1 MKVLLINP
9 SMGGYYVG
17 SVVSSAITRSPPLNL
32 ALLAGA
38 LLLDGHEVEV
48 WDLEV
53 DLDLDVKRKI
63 SAFNPDMV
71 GLTARSPLYR
81 ASCELAQLVKST
93 LDESLVVLGGVHA
106 STMPKESL
114 EEPAIDCVVVGEG
127 EAAIRALA
135 KGMDLSTI
143 AGVVTRTTSVPP
155 PALVEDLDTLPLP
168 AWHLFDLSKYMTSS
182 LVARQVPV
190 ADLESSRGCRA
201 QCVYCTKGVFGSAW
215 RVKSPERMVTEV
227 AHAKSAGFKSFN
239 LVDDSFT
246 TITSKAIAICQALID
261 AELDMPW
268 TCTNGI
274 RVGNV
279 SEEFFRIARQ
289 AGCWLVAF
297 GFESGSNEILK
308 RIRKGATVAQGA
320 RATAWARKYD
330 FTLLGY
336 FMVGLPGE
344 TYATAKETAE
354 FAASLDVDY
363 AKFSITMPLPGT
375 PLYENWGK
383 YMKEGHDWD
392 FSIHSAKKAIF
403 EHPEFTDNEL
413 QGMASHAY
421 RAFYL
426 RPDYLKRRL
435 TRSIRSGQIVRE
447 SKIAFKLAKSALVKT
462 R

>member
-9 SMGGYYVG
+9 SMGGYYIG
-17 SVVSSAITRSPPLNL
+17 SVVYSAITRSPPLNL

-38 LLLDGHEVEV
+38 LLLDGHDVVV

-53 DLDLDVKRKI
+53 VPVVNIRQKLLEI
-63 SAFNPDMV
+63 NPDMV
-71 GLTARSPLYR
+71 GLTARSPLYT
-81 ASCELAQLVKST
+81 AACELAQIVKST
-93 LDESLVVLGGVHA
+93 LDDTLVVLGGVHA
-106 STMPKESL
+106 STMPTESL
-114 EEPAIDCVVVGEG
+114 EEPALDCVVVGEG
-127 EAAIRALA
+127 EEAIRALA
-135 KGMDLSTI
+135 AGTDLSTI
-143 AGVVTRTTSVPP
+143 GGVVTRESSVPP
-155 PALVEDLDTLPLP
+155 PPLVDDLDLLPLP
-168 AWHLFDLSKYMTSS
+168 AWHLFDLSNYMTTS

-215 RVKSPERMVTEV
+215 RVKSPGRMVEEV
-227 AHAKSAGFKSFN
+227 AHAKAAGFKSFN

-246 TITSKAIAICQALID
+246 TITSKAIAICNALID
-261 AELDMPW
+261 SGLDLPW

-279 SEEFFRIARQ
+279 SEEFFRVARQ

-297 GFESGSNEILK
+297 GFESGSDQILK

-344 TYATAKETAE
+344 TYETAKETAQ

-375 PLYENWGK
+375 PLYDNWGK
-383 YMKEGHDWD
+383 YLKEGHDWN

-403 EHPEFTDNEL
+403 EHPEFTDLEL

-421 RAFYL
+421 RTFYL
-426 RPDYLKRRL
+426 RPSYLKRRFS
-435 TRSIRSGQIVRE
+435 RSVKSGQIVRE
-447 SKIAFKLAKSALVKT
+447 SKIAFKLAKSALAS
-462 R
+462 RD